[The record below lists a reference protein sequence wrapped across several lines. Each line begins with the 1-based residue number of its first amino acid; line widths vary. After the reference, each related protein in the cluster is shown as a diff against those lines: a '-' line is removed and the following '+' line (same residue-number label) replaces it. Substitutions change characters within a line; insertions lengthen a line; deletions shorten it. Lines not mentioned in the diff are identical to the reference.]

1 MTISQ
6 PNHVTRAGLA
16 RRSEHFSH
24 VRPAP
29 LRARVTGKKPLQIMK
44 FGGTSVG
51 DASCIGRVIEI
62 VRSGSEDAEIVVVV
76 SAMSGVT
83 NQLVAAAN
91 LSEAGEGKAVAE
103 IFAELRRRH
112 RSAASELLHSAVERT
127 PFEQK
132 MEVLLQLGE
141 QLCQG
146 TMLLRQLTPRTLDA
160 ISSLGERLS
169 VQQVAAAFN
178 ARGLS
183 SEAIEATELI
193 ATNASYG
200 AADPC
205 MDLTRQHCESRLRPL
220 LQQCVMP
227 VITGFIGS
235 AADGTLTTLGRGGSD
250 YSATI
255 LGAALEADEVIIWTD
270 VDGMQTSDPKIV
282 AGARVIPEI
291 SYREAAELAHFG
303 AKVLHPK
310 TLRPVMQR
318 GIPLWVRNTFA
329 PEQPGTRITP
339 AGAQNGG
346 GVKALTALND
356 ATLITVGGS
365 GFYGLHDVL
374 GRSLHATAAAHV
386 EILLLSQASAQ
397 NTLCLAV
404 PAATA
409 KCAVEALQEE
419 FAHEQASDAAELVV
433 TGTPAAIVTVV
444 GENLKSVSGVVA
456 SVFHALDRI
465 GVNIL
470 AIAQGS
476 SDCAMSFMVAK
487 EDADAAVAGIH
498 REFRLEEPFSQVIP
512 RAVDVETLS
521 PRITQ

>member
-1 MTISQ
+1 MTISH
-6 PNHVTRAGLA
+6 PNHAPRAGLA

-29 LRARVTGKKPLQIMK
+29 LRDRVTGKKPFQIMK

-51 DASCIGRVIEI
+51 DAACIERVIEI
-62 VRSGSEDAEIVVVV
+62 VRSGSEDADIIVVV

-83 NQLVAAAN
+83 NQLVAAAS
-91 LSEAGEGKAVAE
+91 LSEAGQEKAVAD

-112 RSAASELLHSAVERT
+112 VLAASELLHSATQRNPV
-127 PFEQK
+127 EQK
-132 MEVLLQLGE
+132 MEALLQLGE

-146 TMLLRQLTPRTLDA
+146 TMLLRELTSRTRDA

-169 VQQVAAAFN
+169 VQLIAAAFN

-205 MDLTRQHCESRLRPL
+205 MDLTRQRCESRLLPL
-220 LQQCVMP
+220 LRQRVMP

-255 LGAALEADEVIIWTD
+255 LGAALEAEEVIIWTD
-270 VDGMQTSDPKIV
+270 VDGMQTSDPKVV
-282 AGARVIPEI
+282 AAARVIPEI

-318 GIPLWVRNTFA
+318 GIPLWIRSTFA

-339 AGAQNGG
+339 AGAQSGA

-356 ATLITVGGS
+356 AALITISGS
-365 GFYGLHDVL
+365 GFSGLQDIL
-374 GRSLHATAAAHV
+374 GRTLHATAAAQV
-386 EILLLSQASAQ
+386 EVLFLSQASAQ
-397 NTLCLAV
+397 NALCLAV

-409 KCAVEALQEE
+409 NYAVEALREE
-419 FAHEQASDAAELVV
+419 FIREPASDALENIV
-433 TGTPAAIVTVV
+433 THSSAAIVTVV
-444 GENLKSVSGVVA
+444 GENLKSVPGVIA
-456 SVFHALDRI
+456 SVFRALDRI
-465 GVNIL
+465 AVNVL

-476 SDCAMSFMVAK
+476 SDCAMSFVVEK
-487 EDADAAVAGIH
+487 KDADAAVAGIH
-498 REFRLEEPFSQVIP
+498 REFRLEEPYSQVIP
-512 RAVDVETLS
+512 RAVDVEPLS
-521 PRITQ
+521 PRVTQ